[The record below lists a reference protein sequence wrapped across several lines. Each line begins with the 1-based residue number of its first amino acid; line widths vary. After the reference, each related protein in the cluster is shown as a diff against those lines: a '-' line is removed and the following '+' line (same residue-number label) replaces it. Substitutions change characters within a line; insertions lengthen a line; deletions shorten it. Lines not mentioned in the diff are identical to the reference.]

1 MVSRQATVAGPVG
14 PIAVDS
20 YHGTPADGAI
30 VLVHPINTA
39 ASVWAPVAE
48 RLGRPVVAFDLRGHG
63 RSTMDG
69 PFAIEGG
76 WLEDLLA
83 VLDGLGLDSVHLA
96 GGSLGGTIALAAAA
110 LHPARVRSVT
120 CFGSTLGVGV
130 PDEAIE
136 AMVTDLEAKGTVAY
150 FAELG
155 PMVVG
160 AASRSDSAVLDG
172 LATAVGTRDT
182 AVIAGILRGAFRADI
197 RHLVGDLKV
206 PVLATAGTEDPTCPP
221 AMAEEIAAVC
231 GGTALELPG
240 LGHLPMLEA
249 PERVAAL
256 IEQSIAASDAGA

>member
-1 MVSRQATVAGPVG
+1 MGVSQTVPGPAGPL
-14 PIAVDS
+14 AVDVH
-20 YHGTPADGAI
+20 HGPPAGGAV

-48 RLGRPVVAFDLRGHG
+48 TLDRSVVAFDLRGHG
-63 RSTMDG
+63 RSVLEG
-69 PFAIEGG
+69 PYTIEGG
-76 WLEDLLA
+76 WLDDLIA

-110 LHPARVRSVT
+110 THPDRVRSVT

-136 AMVTDLEAKGTVAY
+136 AMVTELEAKGTVSY

-160 AASRSDSAVLDG
+160 AAHRSDKAVLDA
-172 LATAVGTRDT
+172 LATAVGSRDT
-182 AVIAGILRGAFRADI
+182 AVIAGILRGAFSADI
-197 RHLVGDLKV
+197 RHLAGDVKV

-221 AMAEEIAAVC
+221 AMAEEIATVC

-249 PERVAAL
+249 PDRVVAL
-256 IEQSIAASDAGA
+256 IEQNIAEAGEGA